1 MTAFFGGVIRLRLLI
16 LAAALG
22 ILAVGIVQLRGTPV
36 DVLPEFTP
44 PYAEIQTE
52 ALGLSAEEVE
62 QLITVPLEADL
73 LNGVQG
79 VAVIR
84 SESVPGLSSI
94 VLVFE
99 PGSDVYQA
107 RQLVQERLTQA
118 HALPNV
124 SKPPT
129 LLQPLSSSN
138 RVLMIGL
145 SSTELTPIEQSVIAR
160 WTVRPRLMGV
170 SGVANISVWGMRD
183 QQLQVQVDPER
194 LRDRKVTLS
203 QVINTAGNAQVA
215 SPLTFLEASTPGT
228 GGFIETPQQR
238 LQVRH
243 LLEKIADPA
252 ELSRVPVEGAD
263 LQLGDVADIKVD
275 HQPLIGDAVVGGGP
289 GLILVVEKFPGI
301 STPEVTADVEE
312 ALETLRPGLT
322 GIATDTTLFRPSD
335 YVQEALDNAGLAVLV
350 GGILLLVGLLAVWL
364 RWRAV
369 AVAVVTVPVALATA
383 GVVMQLLGQ
392 GLNALVF
399 AGTAAA
405 TAIVVDE
412 AVVFTDRVMRRLVV
426 PTPARTG
433 PVGTPPNGTA
443 AGSRRDV
450 SAVIV
455 QASVEARRPLVYA
468 TLVALLAVV
477 PVAVLEGRPGAFFSP
492 LVTAYAVALA
502 AAMLV
507 ALTVAPALTHVLF
520 ATRVPA
526 SDPGPTRLQRLASRY
541 ETGLQWFSRRP
552 KPAVLAAAGLALVGI
567 GAAAVVPL
575 MGTAVLPT
583 FADRN
588 VLVRLQGQSGASNQ
602 WMTAKTTEVGSLLSA
617 VPGVATVGGQVGR
630 AVTGD
635 RVVNVSSSDLWVTV
649 ASDADYD
656 ETLDAIDAA
665 VKEVADVTAEVSTYT
680 TQKMRD
686 VGALTGTGGAVQTSG
701 LDVLTGLNTPL
712 AVRLFGQDPVVLT
725 VQAERIK
732 ALMSGVDGLVSPQIR
747 EQPLQPTIEIEVD
760 LEKAQHLGV
769 SPGLVRR
776 AEATLLQ
783 GIQVGSVFEQQKVFD
798 VVVQGAPQ
806 TRRSMEDVRNLL
818 IDRPGGGHFRLGDV
832 ADVRTVQTA
841 AVIHRDAVSR
851 RLDIVAAVEGRSVSE
866 VAADLEQ
873 RLAGQ
878 DLPLEYHAEVLQK
891 STAEEVN
898 VRGAVGFAIAAA
910 LAAFLLFQAAF
921 QSWRLAAITFLSLPL
936 TLVGGLIAALI
947 TEQQLSLGALL
958 GLLSVFGLAARMS
971 TMLISSLQSAPDVLG
986 GAREQFAPVLT
997 STVAIGLLALPFVVM
1012 GSRPG
1017 LEIVH
1022 PMAVVLLGGLLT
1034 TALVTLFVLPSIY
1047 RHAAG
1052 LHPGKRSMDEPEP
1065 HPGTGSAA

>member
-1 MTAFFGGVIRLRLLI
+1 MTSFLHGVMRVRLLI

-22 ILAVGIVQLRGTPV
+22 VLAVGIVQLRETPL

-79 VAVIR
+79 VEVIR

-94 VLVFE
+94 VLIFE
-99 PGSDVYQA
+99 RGTDVYQA
-107 RQLVQERLTQA
+107 RQLVEERLTQA

-138 RVLMIGL
+138 RVLLIGL
-145 SSTELTPIEQSVIAR
+145 SSTELTPIEQSVLAR

-170 SGVANISVWGMRD
+170 PGVANISIWGMRD

-203 QVINTAGNAQVA
+203 QVINTAGNAQVV

-263 LQLGDVADIKVD
+263 LRLGDVADIRVD
-275 HQPLIGDAVVGGGP
+275 HQPLIGDAVVDGGP

-301 STPEVTADVEE
+301 STPDVTADIEE

-322 GIATDTTLFRPSD
+322 GVTTDTTLFRPSD
-335 YVQEALDNAGLAVLV
+335 YVQEALDNAGLAVLLS
-350 GGILLLVGLLAVWL
+350 GGLLLAGLLAM
-364 RWRAV
+364 RFHWRAV
-369 AVAVVTVPVALATA
+369 VVIVVTVPVALATA
-383 GVVMQLLGQ
+383 GVVLQLLGQ

-399 AGTAAA
+399 AGVAAA
-405 TAIVVDE
+405 VAIVVHE
-412 AVVFTDRVMRRLVV
+412 AVVSTDRVIRRLSESN
-426 PTPARTG
+426 PDQAALD
-433 PVGTPPNGTA
+433 GTA
-443 AGSRRDV
+443 VDGTTAGGRRDV
-450 SAVIV
+450 STVIV
-455 QASVEARRPLVYA
+455 EASAEARRPLVYA

-477 PVAVLEGRPGAFFSP
+477 PLAVLEGRPGAFFSP
-492 LVTAYAVALA
+492 LVTAYAVTVA

-507 ALTVAPALTHVLF
+507 ALTVTPALSYLMF
-520 ATRVPA
+520 ARWQLGDA
-526 SDPGPTRLQRLASRY
+526 PTPTWGHRLGDRYEAGLQR
-541 ETGLQWFSRRP
+541 FSGRLR
-552 KPAVLAAAGLALVGI
+552 PAVLVAAGLALVGI
-567 GAAAVVPL
+567 AAVAVVPL
-575 MGTAVLPT
+575 LGVSLLPS

-588 VLVRLQGQSGASNQ
+588 VLVRLEGRPGASNQ
-602 WMTAKTTEVGSLLSA
+602 WMTEKTTEVSGLLADAS
-617 VPGVATVGGQVGR
+617 GVATVGGQVGR

-635 RVVNVSSSDLWVTV
+635 RVVNISSSDIWVTV
-649 ASDADYD
+649 EADADYD
-656 ETLDAIDAA
+656 ETLAGING
-665 VKEVADVTAEVSTYT
+665 VVNEVADVTAEVSTYT
-680 TQKMRD
+680 TQSMRD
-686 VGALTGTGGAVQTSG
+686 IGALTGGGTAPTSG

-712 AVRLFGQDPVVLT
+712 AVRLFGPDPAVLAT
-725 VQAERIK
+725 QAERIREVM
-732 ALMSGVDGLVSPQIR
+732 AGLDGLVGPQVR
-747 EQPLQPTIEIEVD
+747 LEPSQPTIEIEVD
-760 LEKAQHLGV
+760 LEKARQVGL

-783 GIQVGSVFEQQKVFD
+783 GIQVGSVFEEQKVFD

-806 TRRSMEDVRNLL
+806 TRRSVADVENLL
-818 IDRPGGGHFRLGDV
+818 IDRPGGGHVRLGDV

-851 RLDIVAAVEGRSVSE
+851 RLDIVAGVDGRSVSD

-873 RLAGQ
+873 RLADQ
-878 DLPLEYHAEVLQK
+878 DLPLEYHAEVLTA

-898 VRGAVGFAIAAA
+898 AGLVIGFAIAAA
-910 LAAFLLFQAAF
+910 MAAFLLFQAAF
-921 QSWRLAAITFLSLPL
+921 QSWRLAAIGFSALPL
-936 TLVGGLIAALI
+936 SLVGGLVAGLI
-947 TEQQLSLGALL
+947 TEQQLSLGSLL
-958 GLLSVFGLAARMS
+958 GLLAVLGLAARMITLMIS
-971 TMLISSLQSAPDVLG
+971 TLQAAPDVQG
-986 GAREQFAPVLT
+986 GARGELPPMLA
-997 STVAIGLLALPFVVM
+997 STVAIGLLTLPFVIL
-1012 GSRPG
+1012 GDRPG

-1022 PMAVVLLGGLLT
+1022 PLAVALLGGLLT
-1034 TALVTLFVLPSIY
+1034 TALVTLFVLPSVY
-1047 RHAAG
+1047 RHTG
-1052 LHPGKRSMDEPEP
+1052 PHPAKRPSAEPEP
-1065 HPGTGSAA
+1065 HPVGGAA

>member
-1 MTAFFGGVIRLRLLI
+1 M
-16 LAAALG
+16 
-22 ILAVGIVQLRGTPV
+22 
-36 DVLPEFTP
+36 
-44 PYAEIQTE
+44 
-52 ALGLSAEEVE
+52 
-62 QLITVPLEADL
+62 
-73 LNGVQG
+73 
-79 VAVIR
+79 
-84 SESVPGLSSI
+84 
-94 VLVFE
+94 
-99 PGSDVYQA
+99 
-107 RQLVQERLTQA
+107 
-118 HALPNV
+118 
-124 SKPPT
+124 
-129 LLQPLSSSN
+129 
-138 RVLMIGL
+138 
-145 SSTELTPIEQSVIAR
+145 
-160 WTVRPRLMGV
+160 
-170 SGVANISVWGMRD
+170 
-183 QQLQVQVDPER
+183 
-194 LRDRKVTLS
+194 
-203 QVINTAGNAQVA
+203 
-215 SPLTFLEASTPGT
+215 
-228 GGFIETPQQR
+228 
-238 LQVRH
+238 
-243 LLEKIADPA
+243 
-252 ELSRVPVEGAD
+252 
-263 LQLGDVADIKVD
+263 
-275 HQPLIGDAVVGGGP
+275 
-289 GLILVVEKFPGI
+289 
-301 STPEVTADVEE
+301 
-312 ALETLRPGLT
+312 
-322 GIATDTTLFRPSD
+322 
-335 YVQEALDNAGLAVLV
+335 QEALDNAGLAILV
-350 GGILLLVGLLAVWL
+350 GGILLVVGLLAVWL
-364 RWRAV
+364 QWRAV
-369 AVAVVTVPVALATA
+369 AIAVVTVPVALATA

-405 TAIVVDE
+405 AAIVVDE
-412 AVVFTDRVMRRLVV
+412 AVVSTERVMRRLVV
-426 PTPARTG
+426 PTPGPTG
-433 PVGTPPNGTA
+433 PDGMPPNGIA

-450 SAVIV
+450 SPVIV

-507 ALTVAPALTHVLF
+507 ALTVAPALTHLLF
-520 ATRVPA
+520 ATWVPGTA
-526 SDPGPTRLQRLASRY
+526 PGPTWSQRLASRY
-541 ETGLQWFSRRP
+541 EAGLQWFSGRLR
-552 KPAVLAAAGLALVGI
+552 PAVLVAAGLALVGI
-567 GAAAVVPL
+567 GAAAVVPML
-575 MGTAVLPT
+575 GTTVLPT

-588 VLVRLQGQSGASNQ
+588 VLVRLEGQSGASNQ
-602 WMTAKTTEVGSLLSA
+602 WMTAKTTEVGNLLSA
-617 VPGVATVGGQVGR
+617 LPGVATVGGQVGR

-680 TQKMRD
+680 IQKMRD
-686 VGALTGTGGAVQTSG
+686 VGELTGNGGAVQTSG

-732 ALMSGVDGLVSPQIR
+732 ALMSGVDGLVAPQIR

-760 LEKAQHLGV
+760 LEKAQQLGV

-878 DLPLEYHAEVLQK
+878 DLPLEYHAEVLQN

-898 VRGAVGFAIAAA
+898 ARGAVGFAIAAA
-910 LAAFLLFQAAF
+910 VAAFLLFQAAF
-921 QSWRLAAITFLSLPL
+921 QSWRLAAITFLALPL
-936 TLVGGLIAALI
+936 SLVGGLIAALI

-971 TMLISSLQSAPDVLG
+971 TMMISTLQEAPDVLT

-997 STVAIGLLALPFVVM
+997 STVAIGLLASPFVVM
-1012 GSRPG
+1012 GSGPG

-1022 PMAVVLLGGLLT
+1022 SMGVVLLGGLLT
-1034 TALVTLFVLPSIY
+1034 TALITLFVLPSVY

-1052 LHPGKRSMDEPEP
+1052 P
-1065 HPGTGSAA
+1065 HPVKLAIE